1 MATAMT
7 LTALEGQLANHS
19 ALPLRATLGSTML
32 YHGLSKLKPEGL
44 EQTSQFFDSIG
55 IKPARF
61 WVLATGWT
69 ELAAGALTFL
79 GIGTRVAAVSIL
91 VTQAMAIAKVHARN
105 GFDVQKGG
113 YEFNL
118 SLMAGALGLLLGGPG
133 NLSVH
138 HAVRPKPGRRWS
150 LAGLL
155 SPRRQTLRPAV
166 RLALLLA

>member
-1 MATAMT
+1 MATAT

-32 YHGLSKLKPEGL
+32 YHGFSKLKPEGL
-44 EQTSQFFDSIG
+44 EQTTQFFDKIG
-55 IKPARF
+55 IKPARP
-61 WVLATGWT
+61 WALATGWT
-69 ELAAGALTFL
+69 EAVAGVLTFL

-118 SLMAGALGLLLGGPG
+118 SLIAGALGLLLGGPG

-138 HAVRPKPGRRWS
+138 HAVRPRLSRRWS

-155 SPRRQTLRPAV
+155 SPRRRRLGPAD